1 LNFSIILIFG
11 LNNVGFR
18 SFFLHFYAKNPHYNS
33 IPPKKPRN
41 SAYFVPKSA
50 PEQGQVKVA
59 DFGVSGE
66 LADTVGQAHSWVGT
80 TVWVAVAGGGSG
92 WGVAVV
98 TVAVAAVAVVVVTV
112 AVAVATVAVTVAA
125 VAVTVAA
132 VAGWQWL
139 RWLGGSGSGY
149 SGSGYSG
156 SGYSGSG
163 YSGSGC
169 SGSGSGWV
177 AVAGWQLI
185 FGFLGWGLIGK
196 MGGFDKKIEFF

>member
-92 WGVAVV
+92 YGGSGSGYGGSGSGYGGSGGGW
-98 TVAVAAVAVVVVTV
+98 VAVAI
-112 AVAVATVAVTVAA
+112 VAVATVAVAT
-125 VAVTVAA
+125 

-139 RWLGGSGSGY
+139 G
-149 SGSGYSG
+149 
-156 SGYSGSG
+156 
-163 YSGSGC
+163 
-169 SGSGSGWV
+169 GSGWV
-177 AVAGWQLI
+177 AVNFW
-185 FGFLGWGLIGK
+185 FSFLGGLIGK
-196 MGGFDKKIEFF
+196 MGGFDRKMGVFYEFQLNSTDFDRF